1 MSVQGGNNNHLRM
14 KTIYHNLEQKQYDVY
29 KLKQI
34 IEDNK
39 REIKSLEEEIAT
51 WKSYSV
57 DKELKIHFTKNNWI
71 ENERKIQSL
80 SLNDEL
86 SHETFNAIYDELIKK
101 KYKFEFVLRCLNLS
115 PSELNYKIRE
125 IEDYLKICL
134 SRLENFKFL
143 LQKSEMELKRL
154 PR

>member
-1 MSVQGGNNNHLRM
+1 M

-57 DKELKIHFTKNNWI
+57 DKELKIHLPKNNWI

-143 LQKSEMELKRL
+143 LQKSEIIL
-154 PR
+154 